1 MIIPIFT
8 EIRFESFHK
17 TSLGQE
23 LWLFLLEPLSF
34 RSLVV
39 ATHLNKP
46 AISGLSD
53 LLLKRFGTTG
63 ATPRS
68 ILVNGLNT
76 YATGYDLNYVK
87 RYLGVSVKIILE
99 ANGFEILRKDCL
111 SGDPLQI
118 FKKATKYQKK

>member
-1 MIIPIFT
+1 MITPTFKEIPFG
-8 EIRFESFHK
+8 SFHN

-46 AISGLSD
+46 AVSGVSD
-53 LLLKRFGTTG
+53 LLLERFGSKG
-63 ATPRS
+63 STPRS
-68 ILVNGLNT
+68 ALETGFNT

-99 ANGFEILRKDCL
+99 ANGFEILRRNCL

-118 FKKATKYQKK
+118 FNKATKYQKK